1 MIKSLTKQQEFKFKQ
16 YVDKWKT
23 IGLSTDRITLEQ
35 CKPIVDRFYK
45 KILKK
50 ETVPIIIMDSPIG
63 AWLATLYVACLFG
76 KESQVGA
83 QVGAKV
89 GAEVGAQV
97 WTQVWDQVG
106 DQVWAQIRD
115 QVGDQVETQVWDQV
129 WDQVGAQVGDQVWDQ
144 VGGQVGAQ
152 VRDQVWDQVGDQVWA
167 QIRDQVGDQVETQVW
182 DQVGDQVWAQIRDQV
197 GAQVGAQVKN
207 FIWPYVSGNLW
218 SGWFSFYDFMFSAV
232 IKLETPLFTDLKE
245 MSKLHLVY
253 PLDQACVLSQK
264 PIEINMTNGLLHKDG
279 APSIKYADGFSVWS
293 LNGVRVPQELAE
305 TPTEKLSMEFFKKET
320 NSDIRA
326 EFIRKFGIQRMV
338 SLGRVVDSV
347 TEESG
352 EWERRSEYQLIAMGK
367 VYEIPYAP
375 HLKMKNLTTGIYHM
389 EGVDPTCKTV
399 QDAIKYRCGG
409 KKVMI
414 AGIK

>member
-83 QVGAKV
+83 
-89 GAEVGAQV
+89 
-97 WTQVWDQVG
+97 
-106 DQVWAQIRD
+106 
-115 QVGDQVETQVWDQV
+115 
-129 WDQVGAQVGDQVWDQ
+129 
-144 VGGQVGAQ
+144 
-152 VRDQVWDQVGDQVWA
+152 
-167 QIRDQVGDQVETQVW
+167 
-182 DQVGDQVWAQIRDQV
+182 QVGDQVWAQIRDQV

-320 NSDIRA
+320 NADIRA

-352 EWERRSEYQLIAMGK
+352 EWERRSEYQLIDMGK

>member
-1 MIKSLTKQQEFKFKQ
+1 MRIEALTPEQESRLGE
-16 YVDKWKT
+16 YRDKWVR
-23 IGLSTDRITLEQ
+23 IGLATGAADRPAVEAGIREAYRAGGLAPPQ
-35 CKPIVDRFYK
+35 V
-45 KILKK
+45 ILWLRSPLAGA
-50 ETVPIIIMDSPIG
+50 VAAIMI
-63 AWLATLYVACLFG
+63 
-76 KESQVGA
+76 
-83 QVGAKV
+83 
-89 GAEVGAQV
+89 
-97 WTQVWDQVG
+97 
-106 DQVWAQIRD
+106 
-115 QVGDQVETQVWDQV
+115 
-129 WDQVGAQVGDQVWDQ
+129 
-144 VGGQVGAQ
+144 AQ
-152 VRDQVWDQVGDQVWA
+152 VRS
-167 QIRDQVGDQVETQVW
+167 
-182 DQVGDQVWAQIRDQV
+182 QV

-320 NSDIRA
+320 NADIRA

-352 EWERRSEYQLIAMGK
+352 EWERRSEYQLIDMGK

>member
-83 QVGAKV
+83 QVGA
-89 GAEVGAQV
+89 
-97 WTQVWDQVG
+97 
-106 DQVWAQIRD
+106 
-115 QVGDQVETQVWDQV
+115 
-129 WDQVGAQVGDQVWDQ
+129 
-144 VGGQVGAQ
+144 
-152 VRDQVWDQVGDQVWA
+152 
-167 QIRDQVGDQVETQVW
+167 
-182 DQVGDQVWAQIRDQV
+182 
-197 GAQVGAQVKN
+197 QVKN

-218 SGWFSFYDFMFSAV
+218 SGWFSFCDFMFSAV

-320 NSDIRA
+320 NADIRA

-352 EWERRSEYQLIAMGK
+352 EWERRSEYQLIDMGK

>member
-83 QVGAKV
+83 QVG
-89 GAEVGAQV
+89 
-97 WTQVWDQVG
+97 

-129 WDQVGAQVGDQVWDQ
+129 WDQVGAQVG
-144 VGGQVGAQ
+144 AQ
-152 VRDQVWDQVGDQVWA
+152 V
-167 QIRDQVGDQVETQVW
+167 
-182 DQVGDQVWAQIRDQV
+182 RDQV

-320 NSDIRA
+320 NADIRA

-352 EWERRSEYQLIAMGK
+352 EWERRSEYQLIDMGK

>member
-76 KESQVGA
+76 KES
-83 QVGAKV
+83 
-89 GAEVGAQV
+89 
-97 WTQVWDQVG
+97 
-106 DQVWAQIRD
+106 
-115 QVGDQVETQVWDQV
+115 
-129 WDQVGAQVGDQVWDQ
+129 
-144 VGGQVGAQ
+144 
-152 VRDQVWDQVGDQVWA
+152 
-167 QIRDQVGDQVETQVW
+167 
-182 DQVGDQVWAQIRDQV
+182 QV

-293 LNGVRVPQELAE
+293 LHGVRVPQELAE

-320 NSDIRA
+320 NADIRA

-347 TEESG
+347 TEES
-352 EWERRSEYQLIAMGK
+352 Q
-367 VYEIPYAP
+367 
-375 HLKMKNLTTGIYHM
+375 T
-389 EGVDPTCKTV
+389 
-399 QDAIKYRCGG
+399 
-409 KKVMI
+409 
-414 AGIK
+414 

>member
-76 KESQVGA
+76 KES
-83 QVGAKV
+83 
-89 GAEVGAQV
+89 
-97 WTQVWDQVG
+97 
-106 DQVWAQIRD
+106 
-115 QVGDQVETQVWDQV
+115 
-129 WDQVGAQVGDQVWDQ
+129 
-144 VGGQVGAQ
+144 
-152 VRDQVWDQVGDQVWA
+152 
-167 QIRDQVGDQVETQVW
+167 
-182 DQVGDQVWAQIRDQV
+182 QV

-320 NSDIRA
+320 NADIRA

-352 EWERRSEYQLIAMGK
+352 EWERRSEYQLIDMGK